1 MKCVLLSGG
10 VDSSTA
16 LALALSRDSQVVA
29 VSIAYNQQHAQ
40 AELAAAKAVAQHY
53 GVDHRILDLASI
65 FAGSHSALNAANNLV
80 ASQGDYADQEA
91 PNTEVEF
98 RNGVFIAILTSL
110 AMQLGADALYF
121 GAHLDD
127 SGVIYPDCSPDFV
140 AAMDQAVRLGTGG
153 KVYLE
158 TPFGQMTKA
167 DIVKLGLELGVPYHL
182 TYSCYAGSQPPC
194 GQCGTCI
201 DRRKAFEANG
211 VFETY
216 DQ

>member
-140 AAMDQAVRLGTGG
+140 AAMDQA
-153 KVYLE
+153 
-158 TPFGQMTKA
+158 

>member
-53 GVDHRILDLASI
+53 GVDHRILDLAAI
-65 FAGSHSALNAANNLV
+65 FADSRSALNAANDLV

-140 AAMDQAVRLGTGG
+140 AAMDQAVHLGTGG
-153 KVYLE
+153 KVRLE